1 MAGFGAWGSDPF
13 GGFERLRRE
22 MDEVFG
28 RFAGGGLASARSNV
42 FPPVNVYET
51 HDAYV
56 LTAEVPGLR
65 IEDLNVTIES
75 GRVTLRGERKIE
87 FPESASLHRRERQS
101 GFFRRAVD
109 LPQPVESEKVE
120 AHYRNG
126 VLVVKLPKT
135 AASRPR
141 QIDVQSR

>member
-22 MDEVFG
+22 MDEAFG
-28 RFAGGGLASARSNV
+28 RFAGGGLATARSNV

-51 HDAYV
+51 QDDYV

-87 FPESASLHRRERQS
+87 FPEAASLHRRERQS

-126 VLVVKLPKT
+126 ILVVKLPKT

-141 QIDVQSR
+141 QIDVQAR